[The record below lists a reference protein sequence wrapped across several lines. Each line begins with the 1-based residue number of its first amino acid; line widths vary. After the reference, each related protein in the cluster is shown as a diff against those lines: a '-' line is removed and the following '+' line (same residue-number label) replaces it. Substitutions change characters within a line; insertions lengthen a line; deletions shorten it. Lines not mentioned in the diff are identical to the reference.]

1 MGVKMNLDWNN
12 LTTQCLEQL
21 EVNIIHIEPLT
32 GGANSQAAKLVG
44 QTGHTFFLKMY
55 LNPLGD
61 NRDRLGTEFNS
72 LQFLWNQGLR
82 SIPQPLFAEVKNNFA
97 VYSFIHGRLLN
108 PPEITPSLLSEIV
121 NFWSSLQKLIY
132 AEEANSLP
140 KASEAC
146 FSISEYLANVEI
158 RLQRLTKAEDEI
170 LSDFLYTSL
179 LPTWEDIKAYVLAMV
194 SPLNLEMNH
203 SLSLAERT
211 LSPSDVGFHN
221 ILSEEPSHRLVF
233 IDFEYFGWDDPVK
246 MMCDFMLQPARPLP
260 INLAPIV
267 MQEMLKHFPVS
278 EQWRKRFR
286 CIFPMIGFKWCLIML
301 NPFLPE
307 RKATLGSTREM
318 ILSTRLSQAKQKLA
332 MVNQQFQLREFNQW
346 V

>member
-1 MGVKMNLDWNN
+1 MNLDWNN
-12 LTTQCLEQL
+12 LTTQCLKQWGINL
-21 EVNIIHIEPLT
+21 IHLEPLT
-32 GGANSQAAKLVG
+32 GGANSQAAKVISHDG
-44 QTGHTFFLKMY
+44 RTFFLKVY
-55 LNPLGD
+55 LNPVGD
-61 NRDRLGTEFNS
+61 KRDRLGTEFNS
-72 LQFLWNQGLR
+72 LQFLWKKGVR
-82 SIPQPLFAEVKNNFA
+82 AIPQPLFADAKNQFA
-97 VYSFIHGRLLN
+97 VYSFVPGQWVN
-108 PPEITPSLLSEIV
+108 PSEVTPGLLSEIV
-121 NFWSSLQKLIY
+121 NFLLNLQKLIY

-146 FSISEYLANVEI
+146 FSISEYLENVEV
-158 RLQRLTKAEDEI
+158 RLQRLVKAPDER
-170 LSDFLYTSL
+170 LSDFLYTAL

-246 MMCDFMLQPARPLP
+246 MMCDFILQPARPLP
-260 INLAPIV
+260 VNLAPLF

-278 EQWRKRFR
+278 EQWRQRFQ
-286 CIFPMIGFKWCLIML
+286 CVFPIIGFKWCLIML

-307 RKATLGSTREM
+307 RKVTLGPTRET
-318 ILSTRLSQAKQKLA
+318 ILSTRLSQVKQKLA

>member
-1 MGVKMNLDWNN
+1 MTMNLDWNY

-21 EVNIIHIEPLT
+21 EVKIIHLEPLT
-32 GGANSQAAKLVG
+32 GGANSQAAKLVS
-44 QTGHTFFLKMY
+44 QTGHTFFLKVY

-61 NRDRLGTEFNS
+61 NRDRLGTEFNG

-82 SIPQPLFAEVKNNFA
+82 SIPQPLLADVKNNFA

-108 PPEITPSLLSEIV
+108 PPEVTPCLLSEV
-121 NFWSSLQKLIY
+121 VTFLSKLQKLIY

-146 FSISEYLANVEI
+146 FSINEYVENIEI
-158 RLQRLTKAEDEI
+158 RLQRLVEAKDEI
-170 LSDFLYTSL
+170 LNDFLYTSL
-179 LPTWEDIKAYVLAMV
+179 LPTWQEIKTYVITTA
-194 SPLNLEMNH
+194 SQLNLKMNL
-203 SLSLAERT
+203 SLSIAEQT

-221 ILSEEPSHRLVF
+221 ILWEEPGHRLVF

-246 MMCDFMLQPARPLP
+246 MMCDFILQPGRPLP
-260 INLAPIV
+260 IKLAPIF
-267 MQEMLKHFPVS
+267 MQEMLKHFPIS
-278 EQWRKRFR
+278 EQWSKRFR
-286 CIFPMIGFKWCLIML
+286 CIFPIIGLKWCLIML

-307 RKATLGSTREM
+307 RIVTLGPTRES
-318 ILSTRLSQAKQKLA
+318 ILKERLFQVKQKLTI
-332 MVNQQFQLREFNQW
+332 VNQQFQSREFNQW